1 MASKPCHG
9 SHKLNLDLD
18 HMTLG
23 IKHKPK
29 SCHVAPRLDEMT
41 FRLSLW
47 SSHVAL
53 KLTPHNPY
61 GTYA

>member
-1 MASKPCHG
+1 MASRPCHV

-18 HMTLG
+18 YVTFG
-23 IKHKPK
+23 VKHKPK

-47 SSHVAL
+47 SSYVAP
-53 KLTPHNPY
+53 KPKPHNPY